1 MKLHILKVEQ
11 SCLDMFVSTVEC
23 PSPPHEAL
31 QTGMVV
37 LSCYPCWLHRKMEC
51 SVGCL
56 ENPVSTAPLK
66 QTPQQDV
73 IAKLHLLVC
82 L

>member
-11 SCLDMFVSTVEC
+11 SHLDMFVSTAEC
-23 PSPPHEAL
+23 PSPHETP
-31 QTGMVV
+31 QTGIVV
-37 LSCYPCWLHRKMEC
+37 LSCCRA
-51 SVGCL
+51 L
-56 ENPVSTAPLK
+56 EAEPLKDK
-66 QTPQQDV
+66 QTPQDA